1 MCASGPLVI
10 AGASD
15 GSLAAWAWQCQAG
28 GRGVGGG
35 IGMGAVELLR
45 ERSSPDDLPVTSMAL
60 GGDQQFLATGG
71 EDCTIRTWGIAL

>member
-1 MCASGPLVI
+1 
-10 AGASD
+10 
-15 GSLAAWAWQCQAG
+15 
-28 GRGVGGG
+28 
-35 IGMGAVELLR
+35 MGAVELLR